1 MKQERGTAV
10 FFKDKTIL
18 VIGGTGTIGTSVIAE
33 LLQEQPKK
41 IIIFS
46 RDEYKQHLVK
56 EQFDHHTLEF
66 VIGDVRNEDRVEEV
80 MTNVDYVL
88 QLAAMKRVDTCEK
101 NPIEAV
107 QTNIIGTYHVMK
119 AAIAKNVK
127 KVIFTS
133 SDKAISPTNAYGATK
148 LIGERLISTSS
159 ENNTVFASVRFGNV
173 MGSRGSVIPLFQEQI
188 RTEQKITVT
197 DPNMTRFMMT
207 VPQATKLTINTLKE
221 AKGGEIFVL
230 KMPVIRLGDLAEIVI
245 EKSDQKVNI
254 EIIGL
259 KTGEKMYE
267 ELMTYE
273 ESLHAWEFTNMFV
286 IPIDADITYSN
297 ALKAKSSTYSSADE
311 KVLSKKELYQLLS
324 GANLI

>member
-1 MKQERGTAV
+1 M

>member
-1 MKQERGTAV
+1 M

-41 IIIFS
+41 IKIFS
-46 RDEYKQHLVK
+46 RDEYKQHVVK
-56 EQFDHHTLEF
+56 EQFHHNNLLEF
-66 VIGDVRNEDRVEEV
+66 VIGDVRDEDRVEEV

-107 QTNIIGTYHVMK
+107 QTNIMGTYHVMK
-119 AAIAKNVK
+119 AAIEKKVK
-127 KVIFTS
+127 KVVFTS
-133 SDKAISPTNAYGATK
+133 SDKAIAPTNAYGATK
-148 LIGERLISTSS
+148 LIGERLISASGES
-159 ENNTVFASVRFGNV
+159 DNVFASVRFGNV

-197 DPNMTRFMMT
+197 DPKMTRFMMT
-207 VPQATKLTINTLKE
+207 VAQATKLTINALKE
-221 AKGGEIFVL
+221 AKGGEVFVL
-230 KMPVIRLGDLAEIVI
+230 KMPVIRLGDLAEILI
-245 EKSDQKVNI
+245 RKSDQQVTT

-259 KTGEKMYE
+259 KAGEKMYE

-273 ESLHAWEFTNMFV
+273 ESLHAWEFTDMFV
-286 IPIDADITYSN
+286 IPIDEDVTYPN
-297 ALKAKSSTYSSADE
+297 AIKAKTGTYSSVDE
-311 KVLSKKELYQLLS
+311 KVLSKKELYQLLTR
-324 GANLI
+324 ANLI